1 MLLQPKKL
9 ANSISRSCNVEFR
22 VCPGKKK
29 KIKTYGRRR
38 NILRTC
44 RLCRNKAHWHRI
56 TTGQSWRHF
65 VLVVGRDLE
74 LSNERKKMHDTSST
88 EAGRRLKN
96 GKSSNVRPIL
106 FFPVRKYRGE
116 NCATPSPPPLCHL
129 QEKEGGVDERAT
141 SRSVGLPSSFS
152 LCPTFSLFLSLQLVE
167 SWLNWINVPKRNKKK
182 KKRWSAR
189 ESVAMASLCTHTH
202 VHLVPG
208 SFPSITW
215 TRQDTKN
222 IHRLAVH
229 SFSYR
234 PMWRKS
240 LSTDKN
246 NKILFGKERK

>member
-1 MLLQPKKL
+1 MREKRCTTRPARKLEGDWRMERALTSVQFYFSQLESIEVKIARLL
-9 ANSISRSCNVEFR
+9 
-22 VCPGKKK
+22 
-29 KIKTYGRRR
+29 
-38 NILRTC
+38 
-44 RLCRNKAHWHRI
+44 
-56 TTGQSWRHF
+56 
-65 VLVVGRDLE
+65 
-74 LSNERKKMHDTSST
+74 
-88 EAGRRLKN
+88 
-96 GKSSNVRPIL
+96 
-106 FFPVRKYRGE
+106 
-116 NCATPSPPPLCHL
+116 PPPLCHL

-240 LSTDKN
+240 LD
-246 NKILFGKERK
+246 R

>member
-1 MLLQPKKL
+1 MREKRCTTRPARKLEGDWRMERALTSVQFYFSQLESIEVKIARLL
-9 ANSISRSCNVEFR
+9 
-22 VCPGKKK
+22 
-29 KIKTYGRRR
+29 
-38 NILRTC
+38 
-44 RLCRNKAHWHRI
+44 
-56 TTGQSWRHF
+56 
-65 VLVVGRDLE
+65 
-74 LSNERKKMHDTSST
+74 
-88 EAGRRLKN
+88 
-96 GKSSNVRPIL
+96 
-106 FFPVRKYRGE
+106 
-116 NCATPSPPPLCHL
+116 PPPLCHL

-202 VHLVPG
+202 TRAPRARKFSLNHVDKTGH
-208 SFPSITW
+208 TW
-215 TRQDTKN
+215 KN

-240 LSTDKN
+240 LD
-246 NKILFGKERK
+246 R